1 LRLTLQPWRAVLWWF
16 VRGVPSAQI
25 ANETRL
31 DRKRVL
37 RALTVV
43 RRAMMRSVPA
53 GARRLAET
61 DIPPVS
67 RRRTRDLH
75 AGPEEFTDSPRRRF
89 ATLGLYTAHGHEW
102 AEVIPES
109 DVEQL
114 ERMLDEKRG
123 GQSSA
128 SPDFHPYTAVVYRG
142 RLHRLTESAAGRPSI
157 PFGQIEAFWAYLQR
171 QLSARG
177 GIRRERLGLYL
188 AEYAWRYN
196 HRHLSS
202 AEKLRELLKL
212 IRQHPVRW
220 KQ

>member
-1 LRLTLQPWRAVLWWF
+1 LPLRLTLRPWRALLQWF

-25 ANETRL
+25 AHETRL

-43 RRAMMRSVPA
+43 RLAMMRSVPA
-53 GARRLAET
+53 NVWRVADTEISPVPRAGGHRASPETFTKSLERR
-61 DIPPVS
+61 PVAFG
-67 RRRTRDLH
+67 LH
-75 AGPEEFTDSPRRRF
+75 V
-89 ATLGLYTAHGHEW
+89 AHGPVW
-102 AEVIPES
+102 AEVIPDA

-114 ERMLDEKRG
+114 GRMLRERKTG
-123 GQSSA
+123 ESIA
-128 SPDFHPYTAVVYRG
+128 SPACRYAAVVYRG
-142 RLHRLTESAAGRPSI
+142 RLYRIAESATGRPPI

-171 QLSARG
+171 QLRAKG

-202 AEKLRELLKL
+202 AEQLRELLKL
-212 IRQHPVRW
+212 VRQHPIRW
-220 KQ
+220 AQ